1 MSCTSSK
8 EAKASS
14 TAKNAV
20 AADHDPTFGLLDG
33 PPPPSTGRSTSY
45 IESAPSSRAPSNT
58 VAAVAIEVDLNHAKR
73 GPKHQSV

>member
-1 MSCTSSK
+1 MGCTSSK

-45 IESAPSSRAPSNT
+45 IESAPSS
-58 VAAVAIEVDLNHAKR
+58 
-73 GPKHQSV
+73 